1 MDQANKEKMEVEFIE
16 LGTKLILEIL
26 AEEYP
31 NKDFKVDCNPI
42 KTHKSYHFFV
52 EDRIG
57 DIGFKVVLTW
67 EDLSKTIRTLQQKYR
82 QQKELDT
89 FQIISELFLS
99 GIDHF
104 VLGYNLNHLANLLR
118 NPCTWSTS
126 DIVIFSQY
134 FNYRKRLEINNE

>member
-1 MDQANKEKMEVEFIE
+1 MDKANKEKMEVEFIE

-67 EDLSKTIRTLQQKYR
+67 EDFMDKSRDDLKQKAKGHISDYFG
-82 QQKELDT
+82 ELDY
-89 FQIISELFLS
+89 F
-99 GIDHF
+99 GD
-104 VLGYNLNHLANLLR
+104 
-118 NPCTWSTS
+118 S
-126 DIVIFSQY
+126 D
-134 FNYRKRLEINNE
+134 

>member
-1 MDQANKEKMEVEFIE
+1 MDKANKEKMEVEFIE

-67 EDLSKTIRTLQQKYR
+67 EDFMDKSRNQLKEKAQGHISDYFG
-82 QQKELDT
+82 ELDY
-89 FQIISELFLS
+89 F
-99 GIDHF
+99 GD
-104 VLGYNLNHLANLLR
+104 
-118 NPCTWSTS
+118 S
-126 DIVIFSQY
+126 D
-134 FNYRKRLEINNE
+134 

>member
-1 MDQANKEKMEVEFIE
+1 MDKANKEKMEVEFIE

-67 EDLSKTIRTLQQKYR
+67 EDFMDKSRNQLKQKA
-82 QQKELDT
+82 QGH
-89 FQIISELFLS
+89 ISDYFGEPDYF
-99 GIDHF
+99 GD
-104 VLGYNLNHLANLLR
+104 
-118 NPCTWSTS
+118 S
-126 DIVIFSQY
+126 D
-134 FNYRKRLEINNE
+134 

>member
-1 MDQANKEKMEVEFIE
+1 MDKANKEKMEVEFIE

-31 NKDFKVDCNPI
+31 KKDFKVDCNPI

-67 EDLSKTIRTLQQKYR
+67 EDFMDKSRNQLKQKAKGHISDYFG
-82 QQKELDT
+82 ELDS
-89 FQIISELFLS
+89 F
-99 GIDHF
+99 GD
-104 VLGYNLNHLANLLR
+104 
-118 NPCTWSTS
+118 S
-126 DIVIFSQY
+126 D
-134 FNYRKRLEINNE
+134 

>member
-1 MDQANKEKMEVEFIE
+1 MDKANKEKMDEEFIE

-67 EDLSKTIRTLQQKYR
+67 EDFMDKSRNQLKQKAKGHISDYFG
-82 QQKELDT
+82 ELDS
-89 FQIISELFLS
+89 F
-99 GIDHF
+99 GD
-104 VLGYNLNHLANLLR
+104 
-118 NPCTWSTS
+118 S
-126 DIVIFSQY
+126 D
-134 FNYRKRLEINNE
+134 